1 MSTVVT
7 IGLDLAKSVFQIH
20 GVDDGGRAV
29 LRRRLSRHELV
40 SYFAKLPACL
50 VGMEA
55 CSAAHHWA
63 RELTG
68 LGHSIR
74 LIPPQYVTP
83 YVKRNKT
90 DAADAEAICEAV
102 GRPNMRFV
110 PIKTLDQQGV
120 LSLPQ
125 PRCSSAVTVSIR
137 CASER
142 PSRSSF
148 QTTSTSPS
156 RT

>member
-7 IGLDLAKSVFQIH
+7 IGLDLAKAIFQIH
-20 GVDDGGRAV
+20 GVDEAGRAV
-29 LRRRLSRHELV
+29 LRRRLSRHELIP
-40 SYFAKLPACL
+40 YFAKLPGCL

-63 RELTG
+63 RELSR
-68 LGHSIR
+68 LGHSVR
-74 LIPPQYVTP
+74 LIPPQYVKP

-110 PIKTLDQQGV
+110 PVKTCL
-120 LSLPQ
+120 LY
-125 PRCSSAVTVSIR
+125 
-137 CASER
+137 
-142 PSRSSF
+142 
-148 QTTSTSPS
+148 TSPS
-156 RT
+156 PRDS